1 MNIFDIEWW
10 EWRQDAIYL
19 TAVCAVV
26 WAVVHEVA
34 KAAIKK
40 ALGIPY
46 K

>member
-1 MNIFDIEWW
+1 MLDWW
-10 EWRQDAIYL
+10 AFHQDAVIL

-26 WAVVHEVA
+26 WAVVHELA